1 MSPQPVPNP
10 PGTPSTEP
18 TEPAEPAPRE
28 PASPPAL
35 VDGLEPGQLVTAL
48 RAALPRQHLTTA
60 QTGLLWTVRL
70 LLLLLT
76 ALVVYTFFHA
86 L

>member
-1 MSPQPVPNP
+1 MSPEPVTNTA
-10 PGTPSTEP
+10 GAPSTGH
-18 TEPAEPAPRE
+18 TEPLGPPLGA

-35 VDGLEPGQLVTAL
+35 VHGLEPAQLVTAL
-48 RAALPRQHLTTA
+48 RAPLPRQHLTTA

>member
-1 MSPQPVPNP
+1 MPNP
-10 PGTPSTEP
+10 PGAPSTEP
-18 TEPAEPAPRE
+18 TVPAQRE
-28 PASPPAL
+28 PASPSAL

-48 RAALPRQHLTTA
+48 RAPLPRQHLTTA
-60 QTGLLWTVRL
+60 QTGLLWTIRL

-76 ALVVYTFFHA
+76 ALVVYTFVHA